1 MLPLFVWLDGDRVR
15 RTISD
20 PLVKARPTYHWRLP
34 NAAFGRP
41 EWSLSLEW
49 NRWRLVE
56 QLARDD
62 LAYNDLASL
71 YRENRARVFEDDWAS
86 IVSDW
91 LGSST
96 I

>member
-41 EWSLSLEW
+41 EW
-49 NRWRLVE
+49 VP
-56 QLARDD
+56 
-62 LAYNDLASL
+62 
-71 YRENRARVFEDDWAS
+71 F
-86 IVSDW
+86 
-91 LGSST
+91 T
-96 I
+96 